1 MITNDRNVLVIILD
15 INSRG
20 LKKVKASIQNI
31 TKLYSNIIVKV
42 YFKKDD
48 IPIDLIETI
57 PSVMSSSREIY
68 RRSISRLTKV
78 IIVHDKACIPCVLEK
93 ISTIKPVKNAIVK
106 AQLILIVI
114 GRRIIKYMNTI
125 GIAILNKHILLNIIT

>member
-31 TKLYSNIIVKV
+31 TKLYSNIIVKL

-57 PSVMSSSREIY
+57 PSVMSSSREI
-68 RRSISRLTKV
+68 
-78 IIVHDKACIPCVLEK
+78 
-93 ISTIKPVKNAIVK
+93 
-106 AQLILIVI
+106 
-114 GRRIIKYMNTI
+114 
-125 GIAILNKHILLNIIT
+125 

>member
-31 TKLYSNIIVKV
+31 TKQYSNIIVKV

-57 PSVMSSSREIY
+57 RYIY
-68 RRSISRLTKV
+68 GVRDS
-78 IIVHDKACIPCVLEK
+78 
-93 ISTIKPVKNAIVK
+93 
-106 AQLILIVI
+106 LIVYI
-114 GRRIIKYMNTI
+114 SW
-125 GIAILNKHILLNIIT
+125 